1 MTPILLGLLVACS
14 SGSVTEVRSP
24 DGSGPIRLLYTGNVH
39 GEIEPC
45 G

>member
-1 MTPILLGLLVACS
+1 MMSILLWLLAACS
-14 SGSVTEVRSP
+14 SDVATEERSLDGSVS
-24 DGSGPIRLLYTGNVH
+24 IRLLYTGNVH

>member
-1 MTPILLGLLVACS
+1 MTSILLGLLVACS
-14 SGSVTEVRSP
+14 SDSATEERKPDDLGSL
-24 DGSGPIRLLYTGNVH
+24 RLLYTGNVH

>member
-1 MTPILLGLLVACS
+1 MTSMLFWLLVACS
-14 SGSVTEVRSP
+14 ADVATEERSRDGAVSV
-24 DGSGPIRLLYTGNVH
+24 RLLYTGNVH